1 MSMHDL
7 KKDIRVKTAYQSIQ
21 KDKEEDNNN
30 CDIERNKIKEI
41 IRRNSIE
48 AKQENQSQQ
57 SGSSTPIMQ
66 FSPKKDSD

>member
-1 MSMHDL
+1 MHDL